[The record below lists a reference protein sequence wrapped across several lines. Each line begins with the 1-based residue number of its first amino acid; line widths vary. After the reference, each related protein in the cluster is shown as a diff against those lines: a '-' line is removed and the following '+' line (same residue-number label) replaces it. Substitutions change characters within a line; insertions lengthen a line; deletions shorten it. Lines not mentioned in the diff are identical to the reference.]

1 MASEKDYRKKIKEA
15 YDEGGRSS
23 KSRGVRTGTYI
34 KAFAVIILI
43 IAIVLIFSR
52 MQPRTGLDLSE
63 QAQLKTFT
71 NEADLKQFFNTSR
84 EAYGYST
91 MSATT
96 MATAGQG
103 LAAESGAAPA
113 AKAAADDYSTTNIQ
127 VEGVDEGDFVKND
140 GKYIYAVSGE
150 FINIVDAFPAEN
162 ARVVSTINLS
172 GIQELYVNGDRLVV
186 IGNNYNYYY
195 GPMPLK
201 AEKEVVQEPMSSPT
215 WEYRPPTAY
224 IRVYD
229 ISDRADPILKKD
241 IVLNGTYSNS
251 RMIGDYV
258 YTIITTQPYY
268 VGSEIV
274 VPRFSPEQT
283 SFQDVY
289 YFDVPDSSYQFTN
302 ILSLNVMDDS
312 MDVQNKVFLLGY
324 STNLFVSEK
333 NIYLV
338 YQKRV
343 PYTYMIYRALDE
355 ILLPVMPSDLVARI
369 SEIRNSDRSEYDK
382 LNEMNKIT
390 NEWRE
395 RMTPEEAA
403 QLERQFQEKYYQ
415 LAAEIAKEMD
425 KSVVHKISI
434 DNGKIEYKTKGE
446 VPGHPLNQFSMDEYN
461 GYFRIATTTTSFSG
475 GGFVATSTMA
485 GSGIAAQATSQEQIA
500 QVAEPVTAKV
510 TAEAELQQEMPTEEP
525 VQTVEPITEPTPV
538 RPVPTQP
545 ATLNHLYVLDEG
557 MNIVGKLE
565 DLAKGES
572 IYSARFIGNRA
583 YLVTF
588 VRIDPLFVID
598 LSDPANPKVLG
609 ELKIPG
615 VSDYLHPYDEN
626 HIIGV
631 GKSTGEVEPAGWAR
645 FKGIKLSLFD
655 VSDVSN
661 PKEVAKYE
669 IGERGTDSEALRDH
683 KAFLFS
689 KSKNLL
695 VIPVMLVE
703 KTDEQS
709 YWQPNWQGA
718 YVFSLTLQDGFTLKG
733 RITHADAAAS
743 EERYYYYGPYSVT
756 RSLYMDDVL
765 YTISGTLVKANNL
778 NDMSEISKVNL
789 VGYKEYGYYKGFI
802 G

>member
-1 MASEKDYRKKIKEA
+1 
-15 YDEGGRSS
+15 
-23 KSRGVRTGTYI
+23 
-34 KAFAVIILI
+34 
-43 IAIVLIFSR
+43 
-52 MQPRTGLDLSE
+52 
-63 QAQLKTFT
+63 
-71 NEADLKQFFNTSR
+71 
-84 EAYGYST
+84 
-91 MSATT
+91 
-96 MATAGQG
+96 
-103 LAAESGAAPA
+103 
-113 AKAAADDYSTTNIQ
+113 
-127 VEGVDEGDFVKND
+127 
-140 GKYIYAVSGE
+140 
-150 FINIVDAFPAEN
+150 
-162 ARVVSTINLS
+162 
-172 GIQELYVNGDRLVV
+172 
-186 IGNNYNYYY
+186 
-195 GPMPLK
+195 
-201 AEKEVVQEPMSSPT
+201 
-215 WEYRPPTAY
+215 
-224 IRVYD
+224 
-229 ISDRADPILKKD
+229 
-241 IVLNGTYSNS
+241 
-251 RMIGDYV
+251 
-258 YTIITTQPYY
+258 
-268 VGSEIV
+268 
-274 VPRFSPEQT
+274 
-283 SFQDVY
+283 
-289 YFDVPDSSYQFTN
+289 
-302 ILSLNVMDDS
+302 
-312 MDVQNKVFLLGY
+312 
-324 STNLFVSEK
+324 
-333 NIYLV
+333 
-338 YQKRV
+338 
-343 PYTYMIYRALDE
+343 
-355 ILLPVMPSDLVARI
+355 
-369 SEIRNSDRSEYDK
+369 
-382 LNEMNKIT
+382 
-390 NEWRE
+390 
-395 RMTPEEAA
+395 
-403 QLERQFQEKYYQ
+403 
-415 LAAEIAKEMD
+415 
-425 KSVVHKISI
+425 
-434 DNGKIEYKTKGE
+434 
-446 VPGHPLNQFSMDEYN
+446 MDEYN
-461 GYFRIATTTTSFSG
+461 GYFRIATTTTNFGVMTASVQQG
-475 GGFVATSTMA
+475 
-485 GSGIAAQATSQEQIA
+485 QAVQGQAITET
-500 QVAEPVTAKV
+500 QVAEQVTAKL
-510 TAEAELQQEMPTEEP
+510 TAELESQPEPIPGTPTEEP

-645 FKGIKLSLFD
+645 FKGVKLSLFD